1 MWQMHVYAGAAR
13 WVQVR
18 IFGWAANDSGTGQ
31 YRIWMPMW
39 ALHRAGHDVQI
50 SSSSETELPAEVDIV
65 VGQVVVDEGRTVAW
79 QNLAARADRPA
90 MVFEIDD
97 DIWHIHGSN
106 DLAFAFR
113 SREAQER
120 AEANIAVS
128 DAVTVTTEH
137 LAEVVAR
144 FNHNVHVVPNQIDAS
159 LLQRSR
165 TGNERLTIGWAGG
178 SSHKND
184 FASVRAELRTFLRRH
199 EQVDLHVIGHDYRR
213 ELGRPEARHT
223 GWSHNLHEY
232 LDSVDF
238 DIGVAP
244 IAYHAFNKAKSDLK
258 VLEYAA
264 LGIPVVATDFGP
276 YTDSV
281 QHGVT
286 GFLVR
291 RSYDWVRYLRDLVND
306 DAMREEM
313 GRNARR
319 WAVTRTVQGN
329 IWRWEA
335 AYRSAAQAIA
345 AKRDI
350 RPERVVTARP

>member
-1 MWQMHVYAGAAR
+1 M
-13 WVQVR
+13 R

-31 YRIWMPMW
+31 YRMWMPMW
-39 ALHRAGHDVQI
+39 ALHRAGHEVETSSAPQERLPEDVD
-50 SSSSETELPAEVDIV
+50 VV
-65 VGQVVVDEGRTVAW
+65 VGQVLVDEGRTAAW
-79 QNLAARADRPA
+79 QQLAARTDRPA

-97 DIWHIHGSN
+97 DIWNIHGTN
-106 DLAFAFR
+106 DLALAFR
-113 SREAQER
+113 AREVQER

-137 LAEVVAR
+137 LAEVVGR
-144 FNHNVHVVPNQIDAS
+144 FNSNVHVVPNQIDAS
-159 LLQRSR
+159 LLQRDR
-165 TGNERLTIGWAGG
+165 PRNPRLTIGWAGG

-184 FASVRAELRTFLRRH
+184 FASVQAELRTFLRRND
-199 EQVDLHVIGHDYRR
+199 QVDLHVIGHDYRR

-223 GWSHNLHEY
+223 GWTHDLHEY

-276 YTDSV
+276 YTASV

-291 RSYDWVRYLRDLVND
+291 RPYDWVRYLSDLVND
-306 DAMREEM
+306 EAMREEM
-313 GRNARR
+313 GDNARR

-335 AYRSAAQAIA
+335 AYRSAIEAITA
-345 AKRDI
+345 GRD
-350 RPERVVTARP
+350 ARPKCAVAALP